1 MAYKKT
7 DKLIK
12 YNNQFNK
19 ENYDRISL
27 MIQKGRKE
35 QLQALAKANGES
47 VNKLINRLIEAEI
60 ERMGGTVK
68 LDADGTGTAAGSE
81 SDSVS
86 GVVLGNCTPTDD
98 ATL

>member
-68 LDADGTGTAAGSE
+68 LDADGTGTATGSE

-86 GVVLGNCTPTDD
+86 GVVLGNCTPHR
-98 ATL
+98 